1 MSRLSK
7 CVDAVRSLTMSIFL
21 LVRFVTSVTKKKSL
35 FPQCDGC
42 LAFQSH
48 FKRLEW
54 DTFLLLEREFD
65 FNMYLFLPS
74 KLRMPPLPRQGCSL
88 PGTILKTS
96 GVKKKRLKDTP
107 SVWTQEICVR
117 LEVTPSLLPACG
129 PRVVTAKSWRI
140 MVRNVFSVLRFVSA
154 KEKRD
159 RMRHGAV
166 DSCLIGP

>member
-1 MSRLSK
+1 
-7 CVDAVRSLTMSIFL
+7 MSIFL
-21 LVRFVTSVTKKKSL
+21 LVRFVTSVTKKKKSL

-54 DTFLLLEREFD
+54 GTFLLLEREFD

-96 GVKKKRLKDTP
+96 GVKKKKKIEGYTECLDAGDMCEVGSDTV
-107 SVWTQEICVR
+107 SVASVRTKSCDGQE
-117 LEVTPSLLPACG
+117 LEDHG
-129 PRVVTAKSWRI
+129 PERV
-140 MVRNVFSVLRFVSA
+140 
-154 KEKRD
+154 
-159 RMRHGAV
+159 
-166 DSCLIGP
+166 